1 MVTANSVNAQN
12 ENEEDNE
19 HGVARCHSSLSER
32 DRNRAFR
39 RPIPLLGNDALD
51 VLSGKNVEFNLTF
64 ARER

>member
-1 MVTANSVNAQN
+1 MVTANSVNAQMKTEKTTN
-12 ENEEDNE
+12 T
-19 HGVARCHSSLSER
+19 ASLDVTHHIAS

-64 ARER
+64 ARAR

>member
-1 MVTANSVNAQN
+1 MKTEKTTNTASLDVTHHIAS
-12 ENEEDNE
+12 
-19 HGVARCHSSLSER
+19 